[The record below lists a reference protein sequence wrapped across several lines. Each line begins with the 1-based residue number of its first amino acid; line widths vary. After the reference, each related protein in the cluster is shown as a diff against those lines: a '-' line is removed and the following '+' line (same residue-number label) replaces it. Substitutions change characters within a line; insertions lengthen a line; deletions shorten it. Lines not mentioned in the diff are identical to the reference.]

1 MYNRNQPTYSN
12 RYQPQQHT
20 VSPPP
25 LQHPIPT
32 HPPIQMRDPP
42 TSSPSPP
49 THLQATQHLQPTQ
62 QQQLHNANIWY
73 INDTTTQM
81 GMEFGRTALSAGTEY
96 IDRYVDIPALKYYFK
111 VNNSYV
117 ANKIQLL
124 LFPWRHKR
132 WTRIVLRSE
141 QDGQLEG
148 FKPPRDDI
156 NSPDL
161 YIPAMALVTYV
172 LLTGIV
178 SGTQGNKFHPEILGV
193 NATSAFF
200 LVLLELIFIKIGCYL
215 LNITDANI
223 LNLLAYSG
231 YKFVGVIVTLAV
243 SLIAPFWIVASTF
256 IYTAF
261 ASGFFLLRSLRQVV
275 FPDASSTVNIQHRQ
289 KRKRIHFL
297 FLVAALQRID
307 FIKHILIIMNSES
320 TTPSQSPKKIST
332 LLTNISLS
340 NNNNDNS
347 TWNKNII
354 NDIFF
359 SFTKVDYDQENLKKK
374 SKSFEE
380 NLNGYIVNVKKNMES
395 RRHLWQNTITS
406 NKGEITKLQ
415 EEIKLFEKMRKEFI
429 KSLENEKKELSK
441 IQMEIT
447 NLKLEECSRNEGII
461 VLKKRIER
469 AEEDIKQQR
478 EAIEVKR
485 ALLETQ
491 LSKNSPELNIFTDKL
506 ALTMERV
513 RVIECDP
520 ILEELDELV
529 SQLNTSRD
537 FFSFLK
543 KMRHGFRKHAKAD
556 T

>member
-62 QQQLHNANIWY
+62 QQQPLHNANIWY

-96 IDRYVDIPALKYYFK
+96 VEKNIDRYVDIPALKYYFK

-132 WTRIVLRSE
+132 WTRIVSRSE

-200 LVLLELIFIKIGCYL
+200 LVLLELVFIKIGCYL
-215 LNITDANI
+215 LNITDANV

-231 YKFVGVIVTLAV
+231 YKFVG
-243 SLIAPFWIVASTF
+243 
-256 IYTAF
+256 
-261 ASGFFLLRSLRQVV
+261 
-275 FPDASSTVNIQHRQ
+275 
-289 KRKRIHFL
+289 
-297 FLVAALQRID
+297 
-307 FIKHILIIMNSES
+307 
-320 TTPSQSPKKIST
+320 
-332 LLTNISLS
+332 
-340 NNNNDNS
+340 
-347 TWNKNII
+347 
-354 NDIFF
+354 
-359 SFTKVDYDQENLKKK
+359 
-374 SKSFEE
+374 
-380 NLNGYIVNVKKNMES
+380 
-395 RRHLWQNTITS
+395 
-406 NKGEITKLQ
+406 
-415 EEIKLFEKMRKEFI
+415 
-429 KSLENEKKELSK
+429 
-441 IQMEIT
+441 
-447 NLKLEECSRNEGII
+447 
-461 VLKKRIER
+461 
-469 AEEDIKQQR
+469 
-478 EAIEVKR
+478 
-485 ALLETQ
+485 
-491 LSKNSPELNIFTDKL
+491 
-506 ALTMERV
+506 
-513 RVIECDP
+513 
-520 ILEELDELV
+520 
-529 SQLNTSRD
+529 
-537 FFSFLK
+537 
-543 KMRHGFRKHAKAD
+543 
-556 T
+556 